1 MITKILDDNSI
12 SLIPEES
19 DDLLI
24 LRRIIKTGDRI
35 VGTTSRVIKQ
45 DKEYSRPDR
54 GDRVKIR
61 IALDVE
67 KISLDNVL
75 DRLRVTGKI
84 AESNNESVPHG
95 SHHSFLIKVNEGFN
109 LIKKHWEEVEKKL
122 IHSKEQKFGFLLIAI
137 DTSDCGIGRLK
148 GTHLELT
155 PNIYSGASGKQYK
168 SNFNIEKF
176 FDIIQRA
183 VFSSIKEGDTIIIFG
198 PGETKKKFSNYIQ
211 KTSVGQKH
219 KIQVIEGIDSGGED
233 GIYTFTKSQ
242 FMKEIMSESKLA
254 KVSSI
259 IDEIMYRANKKS
271 RKFTMGF
278 EETKN
283 ANQFGAIDSLVF
295 SEKII
300 QTEDEEKIIEFLND
314 AESKGVK
321 AYSADSTTDVG
332 LRVTGLGGIVSL
344 LRFPVEA

>member
-84 AESNNESVPHG
+84 AESDNESVPHG

-109 LIKKHWEEVEKKL
+109 LIKKRWEEIEKKL
-122 IHSKEQKFGFLLIAI
+122 IHSKEQKFGFLLIAL

-183 VFSSIKEGDTIIIFG
+183 IFSSLKEGDTIIIFG

-242 FMKEIMSESKLA
+242 AMKEIMSESKLA

>member
-24 LRRIIKTGDRI
+24 LRRIIKPGDRI

-45 DKEYSRPDR
+45 NKEYSRPDR

-109 LIKKHWEEVEKKL
+109 LIKKRWEEVEKKL

-155 PNIYSGASGKQYK
+155 PNIYSGSSGKQYK

-176 FDIIQRA
+176 FDIIQKA
-183 VFSSIKEGDTIIIFG
+183 IFSSLKEGDTIIIFG

-211 KTSVGQKH
+211 KTSIGQKH

-242 FMKEIMSESKLA
+242 SMKEIMSESKLA

-278 EETKN
+278 EETKK
-283 ANQFGAIDSLVF
+283 ANQFGAIDSVVF

-321 AYSADSTTDVG
+321 SYSADSTTDVG

>member
-84 AESNNESVPHG
+84 AESDNESVPHG

-109 LIKKHWEEVEKKL
+109 LIKKRWEEIEKKL

-183 VFSSIKEGDTIIIFG
+183 IFSSLKEGDTIIIFG

-242 FMKEIMSESKLA
+242 SMKEIMSESKLA

-344 LRFPVEA
+344 LRFPVEV

>member
-1 MITKILDDNSI
+1 MITKIIDENSI
-12 SLIPEES
+12 SFIPEES
-19 DDLLI
+19 DDLLT
-24 LRRIIKTGDRI
+24 LRRIIKTGDKI
-35 VGTTSRVIKQ
+35 VGTTTRVIKQ
-45 DKEYSRPDR
+45 DKEYARPDR
-54 GDRVKIR
+54 GERIKIK
-61 IALDVE
+61 IVLDVE

-84 AESNNESVPHG
+84 TESNNDSVPHG
-95 SHHSFLIKVNEGFN
+95 SHHSFLIKINEGFN
-109 LIKKHWEEVEKKL
+109 IIKKRWTEIEKKL
-122 IHSKEQKFGFLLIAI
+122 IKTNEQKFGFLLIAI
-137 DTSDCGIGRLK
+137 DISDCGIGRLK
-148 GTHLELT
+148 GTHLEIT
-155 PNIYSGASGKQYK
+155 PNIYSGSSGKQYK
-168 SNFNIEKF
+168 SSFNIEKF
-176 FDIIQRA
+176 FEVIHKAI
-183 VFSSIKEGDTIIIFG
+183 FSSIKEGDSIIIFG

-211 KTSVGQKH
+211 KTSVGQKY
-219 KIQVIEGIDSGGED
+219 KIQVVEGIDSGGED

-242 FMKEIMSESKLA
+242 AMKEIMSESKLA

-259 IDEIMYRANKKS
+259 IDEIMFRANKKS

-283 ANQFGAIDSLVF
+283 ANQFGAIESVVF

-314 AESKGVK
+314 AEGKGVT

-332 LRVTGLGGIVSL
+332 LRVTGLGGIISL